1 MAAAGAVATRL
12 LLLLLMAAA
21 APSRARGSGC
31 RSGAAV
37 RGVGVEGREGE
48 GCGTV
53 GLLLEH
59 SFEIGE
65 SSNVLAWTLYL
76 VPHEVRNS
84 GLGPPSARHTIC
96 VLWGGERMET

>member
-1 MAAAGAVATRL
+1 MAAAGARATRL

-31 RSGAAV
+31 RPGAAA
-37 RGVGVEGREGE
+37 RGAGVEGRDEA
-48 GCGTV
+48 CGAV

-65 SSNVLAWTLYL
+65 SSRGLSPRFPTRGEGGSL
-76 VPHEVRNS
+76 
-84 GLGPPSARHTIC
+84 GLGAECEIPPF
-96 VLWGGERMET
+96 